1 MKLMIMFL
9 FIIITKKDEFTLKM
23 VIKNN
28 FEKLITELKL
38 KVGKN
43 FADSSI
49 GKH

>member
-1 MKLMIMFL
+1 MSSL
-9 FIIITKKDEFTLKM
+9 LKM

-43 FADSSI
+43 FKLI
-49 GKH
+49 LQLENIEPQKYQCLR

>member
-1 MKLMIMFL
+1 MFL
-9 FIIITKKDEFTLKM
+9 FIIITAKMSSLLKM

-43 FADSSI
+43 FKADSSI